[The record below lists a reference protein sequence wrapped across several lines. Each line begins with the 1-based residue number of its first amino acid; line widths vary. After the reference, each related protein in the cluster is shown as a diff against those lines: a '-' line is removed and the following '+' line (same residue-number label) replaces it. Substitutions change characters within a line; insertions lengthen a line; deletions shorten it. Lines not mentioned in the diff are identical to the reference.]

1 MDIIQPRRRLGTGHF
16 DRKLIERMVELSE
29 ADNYEDASKEWV
41 ATGQVYWGTMELP
54 EWWESRAGECLCG
67 HKIVYH
73 FEVQNS
79 ENDNM
84 ILVGSDHINTY
95 QILRQIALSTGLA
108 AEMITDEMI
117 DEWLS
122 VRVAS
127 MKTTAWWSTH
137 GELFTEM
144 FDAVKEYDV
153 RVNVNVKKWQYDSAY
168 GKSLPVTTIRK
179 GSKGSQI
186 DSDYR
191 MASVVWRWN
200 HPDNAKAQIETRG
213 YPTDKL
219 WTDLIIFHARITEHI
234 ASCEKEDADLA
245 MAKSRNEKRLALL
258 ESQRMMLHEDAQSKK
273 QALFEEY
280 CEYYSIPIFEL
291 GEDIVVTST
300 EQFEVTRW
308 ERGFLRDIKSRL
320 ENGYTLSERQL
331 DTVRGVFANPPITGK
346 QFDLLRNLGVK
357 TENIPEGRKGASA
370 LITKMIEEQK
380 GEQND

>member
-1 MDIIQPRRRLGTGHF
+1 MDIIKPRGVLGTGHF

-29 ADNYEDASKEWV
+29 ADNYEEASKEWI
-41 ATGQVYWGTMELP
+41 ATGNVYWGTMELP
-54 EWWESRAGECLCG
+54 EWWEDRAGECLCG

-79 ENDNM
+79 ENDTM
-84 ILVGSDHINTY
+84 ILVGSEHINTY
-95 QILRQIALSTGLA
+95 QILRQISLSTGLA

-117 DEWLS
+117 DEWLT

-127 MKTTAWWSTH
+127 MMTTAWWSTY

-153 RVNVNVKKWQYDSAY
+153 RVNVNVKKWQYDSSY

-200 HPDNAKAQIETRG
+200 HPDNPKAQIETRG

-234 ASCEKEDADLA
+234 ETCKKEDDDLV
-245 MAKSRNEKRLALL
+245 MAKSRNEKRIALL
-258 ESQRMMLHEDAQSKK
+258 ESQRMMLYEDAQNKK

-280 CEYYSIPIFEL
+280 CEYYGIPIFKVGSDGVETPDKYFSL
-291 GEDIVVTST
+291 NN
-300 EQFEVTRW
+300 W
-308 ERGFLRDIKSRL
+308 ERRFLIDITSRL
-320 ENGYTLSERQL
+320 EKGFHLSERQL
-331 DTVRGVFANPPITGK
+331 DSIRKIFIDNPATQK
-346 QFDLLRNLGVK
+346 QLDLLCKLGWI
-357 TENIPEGRKGASA
+357 ENIDLNKKEASA
-370 LITKMIEEQK
+370 LITKKIEQQK
-380 GEQND
+380 GEQNE